1 MSHLRVAAAI
11 GLAVLLA
18 AACTAVEEVEDTSA
32 GVEDGAV
39 EAPPP
44 APPAET
50 TVPAATLAGVTVTAT
65 EIASLNQPT
74 AMAVRTGDPAIY
86 VAEKGGTVRRIAVE
100 TDRDGERT
108 FTVERTA
115 ALDISDE
122 VIEEGEQGLLGL
134 TFSTDGNRMYV
145 AYTGLDA
152 RQYLAAYPM
161 GEERAEA
168 DERTEVLVIGDFA
181 PNHNGGQLVFG
192 PDGFLYWG
200 MGDGGGSGDPQG
212 TGQDPGDLLGN
223 ILRIDSDVAPEAAD
237 DVTYAIPDANPFA
250 GGGGAPEVWAYGLR
264 NPWRFSFDAEAGDLW
279 IADVGEGD
287 VEEINLLPAAG
298 GGGRGA
304 NLGWS
309 LVEGDRPFQGG
320 AAPPDAVAPVFTYDH
335 GAGGCS
341 VTGGFV
347 YRGER
352 IPALVGAYLYADF
365 CIGRVRALRLVDGAV
380 AEDADLGLDVAGPTS
395 FGQDDDG
402 ELYVLSLDGPV
413 LRIDPVAPP
422 PG

>member
-1 MSHLRVAAAI
+1 MSRLATAAI
-11 GLAVLLA
+11 GLAALLA
-18 AACTAVEEVEDTSA
+18 GACTAVDEAGTSTE
-32 GVEDGAV
+32 VEDGAD
-39 EAPPP
+39 EAPPL
-44 APPAET
+44 APPPET

-65 EIASLNQPT
+65 EIASLSQPT
-74 AMAVRTGDPAIY
+74 AMAVRTGDSAIY
-86 VAEKGGTVRRIAVE
+86 IAEKAGAVRRIAIE
-100 TDRDGERT
+100 TDRDGDQT
-108 FTVERTA
+108 FSVERTA

-122 VIEEGEQGLLGL
+122 VISEGEQGLLGL

-161 GEERAEA
+161 GEERAEG
-168 DERTEVLVIGDFA
+168 DERTEVLAVGDFA
-181 PNHNGGQLVFG
+181 PNHNGGQLAFG

-200 MGDGGGSGDPQG
+200 MGDGGGSGDPQR
-212 TGQDPGDLLGN
+212 TGQNPADLLGSL
-223 ILRIDSDVAPEAAD
+223 LRIDPDVPPEAAD
-237 DVTYAIPDANPFA
+237 GVTYTIPDANPFVA
-250 GGGGAPEVWAYGLR
+250 GGGAPEVWAFGLR
-264 NPWRFSFDAEAGDLW
+264 NPWRFSFDAEVGDLW

-287 VEEINLLPAAG
+287 IEEINLLPAAG

-309 LVEGDRPFQGG
+309 LLEGDRPFAGG
-320 AAPPDAVAPVFTYDH
+320 AAPAGAVAPVHTYDH
-335 GAGGCS
+335 TAGGCS

-352 IPALVGAYLYADF
+352 IPPLVGAYLYADF
-365 CIGRVRALRLVDGAV
+365 CVGRVRALRLVDGAV
-380 AEDADLGLDVAGPTS
+380 VEDADLALDVASPSS

-413 LRIDPVAPP
+413 LRIDPVPPP

>member
-1 MSHLRVAAAI
+1 MSRLAAAAVL
-11 GLAVLLA
+11 GLAALLA
-18 AACTAVEEVEDTSA
+18 GACTAVDDESTST
-32 GVEDGAV
+32 GVEDGV
-39 EAPPP
+39 TEAPPL
-44 APPAET
+44 APPVET

-65 EIASLNQPT
+65 EIASLSQPT
-74 AMAVRTGDPAIY
+74 AMAVRTGDSAIY
-86 VAEKGGTVRRIAVE
+86 IAEKGGAVRRIAVE
-100 TDRDGERT
+100 TDRDGDQT

-115 ALDISDE
+115 ALDISGE
-122 VIEEGEQGLLGL
+122 VIDEGEQGLLGL

-161 GEERAEA
+161 GEDRAEG
-168 DERTEVLVIGDFA
+168 DERTEVLVVGDFA
-181 PNHNGGQLVFG
+181 PNHNGGQLAFG

-200 MGDGGGSGDPQG
+200 MGDGGGAGDPEG
-212 TGQDPGDLLGN
+212 TGQNPADLLGSL
-223 ILRIDSDVAPEAAD
+223 LRIDPDVPPEAAD
-237 DVTYAIPDANPFA
+237 GVTYTIPDANPFVA
-250 GGGGAPEVWAYGLR
+250 GGGAPEVWAYGLR

-298 GGGRGA
+298 GRGRGA

-309 LVEGDRPFQGG
+309 LVEGDRPFEGG
-320 AAPPDAVAPVFTYDH
+320 EAPAGAVAPVHTYDH
-335 GAGGCS
+335 TGGGCS

-352 IPALVGAYLYADF
+352 IPPLVGAYLYADF

-380 AEDADLGLDVAGPTS
+380 VEDADLALDVASPTT

-402 ELYVLSLDGPV
+402 ELYVLSLEGPV
-413 LRIDPVAPP
+413 LRIDPVPPP